1 QMGVMMFAEGVAV
14 VAIKKDHPV
23 LRNGDHPIIS
33 HLSQNFTNKKLTKGT
48 LSGTFYLNDPREIQM
63 VADLMQETARE
74 NHGEI
79 MIGGTLKQVQNALA
93 MHVRET
99 LDARL
104 AAERER
110 MAQIEHDREAS
121 VAAPT
126 AFQSDATVG
135 QRPQMGLSHA
145 PG

>member
-1 QMGVMMFAEGVAV
+1 
-14 VAIKKDHPV
+14 
-23 LRNGDHPIIS
+23 
-33 HLSQNFTNKKLTKGT
+33 
-48 LSGTFYLNDPREIQM
+48 M
-63 VADLMQETARE
+63 VADLIQETARE

-110 MAQIEHDREAS
+110 MAQIERDREAS
-121 VAAPT
+121 LAAPT
-126 AFQSDATVG
+126 TFQSDATVV